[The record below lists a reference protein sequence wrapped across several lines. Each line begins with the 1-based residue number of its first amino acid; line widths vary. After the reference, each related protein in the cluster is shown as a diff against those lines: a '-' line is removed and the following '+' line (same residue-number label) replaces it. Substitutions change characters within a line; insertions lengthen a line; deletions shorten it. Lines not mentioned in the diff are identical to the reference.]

1 VQNRGG
7 VQVRLCIFRREIGA
21 DRSDIVE
28 QNIVLLRLQLKLQ
41 LGPASPLGDLL
52 SKYAKVHAE
61 RDASFAKIE
70 IAICFPKQKR
80 YAHRMI
86 YLLERRR
93 KRRVSYRD
101 CFFEGSDFFVEGL
114 QQKYEPVS

>member
-1 VQNRGG
+1 V
-7 VQVRLCIFRREIGA
+7 IGA
-21 DRSDIVE
+21 NRSNIVE
-28 QNIVLLRLQLKLQ
+28 QNIVLFRLQLEFQ
-41 LGPASPLGDLL
+41 LGPASPVRDLL

-61 RDASFAKIE
+61 GDASFAKIV

-80 YAHRMI
+80 DAHRMI

-101 CFFEGSDFFVEGL
+101 CFFEGSDFLVEGL